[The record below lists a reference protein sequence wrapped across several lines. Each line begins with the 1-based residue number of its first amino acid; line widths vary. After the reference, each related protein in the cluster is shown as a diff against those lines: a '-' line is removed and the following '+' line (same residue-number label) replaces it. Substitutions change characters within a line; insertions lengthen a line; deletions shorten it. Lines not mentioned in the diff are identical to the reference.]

1 MMIPKQ
7 KLLVFVLVLAV
18 GFGSLYSAAAQTAE
32 TTPATTTDS
41 TDLQDE
47 IAAVDEAAQID
58 NTALLT
64 KLSAQFQ
71 VDLAVLQDLNAQ
83 GYTTGQIWLALEIS
97 LQSGKPL
104 ADAVAQAASMNT
116 SGHGWGVLAQALGID
131 PGSQE
136 FFALKEKLQIRTR
149 TMASEVA
156 AEHGNRVMTQQQT
169 QERTQTKA
177 QVRTESSGKP
187 ENAGA
192 SQGNAHGA
200 SSGKSG
206 ANGVG
211 DAGGGA
217 GSGAAG
223 HGSAN
228 GAGSIGNG
236 PKR

>member
-169 QERTQTKA
+169 QNRAQT
-177 QVRTESSGKP
+177 
-187 ENAGA
+187 GA
-192 SQGNAHGA
+192 DQGNAHGA

-206 ANGVG
+206 ANGAG

-217 GSGAAG
+217 GGGAAG

-228 GAGSIGNG
+228 GAGSSGNG

>member
-47 IAAVDEAAQID
+47 IATVDEAAQID

-64 KLSAQFQ
+64 KLSVQFQ

-169 QERTQTKA
+169 QNRAQT
-177 QVRTESSGKP
+177 
-187 ENAGA
+187 GA
-192 SQGNAHGA
+192 DQDNAHGA
-200 SSGKSG
+200 GSGKSG
-206 ANGVG
+206 ANGAG
-211 DAGGGA
+211 GAIGAGGAGGGA
-217 GSGAAG
+217 AAG

-228 GAGSIGNG
+228 GAGASGND

>member
-97 LQSGKPL
+97 LQSGQPL
-104 ADAVAQAASMNT
+104 ADAVVQAASMNT

-169 QERTQTKA
+169 QNRAQT
-177 QVRTESSGKP
+177 
-187 ENAGA
+187 GA
-192 SQGNAHGA
+192 DQGNAHGA

-206 ANGVG
+206 ANGAG

-217 GSGAAG
+217 GGGAAG

-228 GAGSIGNG
+228 GAGSSGNG

>member
-47 IAAVDEAAQID
+47 IATVDEAAQID

-64 KLSAQFQ
+64 KLSVQFQ

-169 QERTQTKA
+169 QNRAQT
-177 QVRTESSGKP
+177 
-187 ENAGA
+187 GA
-192 SQGNAHGA
+192 DQDNAHGA

-206 ANGVG
+206 ANGAG
-211 DAGGGA
+211 GAIGAGGAGGGA
-217 GSGAAG
+217 AAG

-228 GAGSIGNG
+228 GAGASGND

>member
-104 ADAVAQAASMNT
+104 ADAVVQAASMNT

-156 AEHGNRVMTQQQT
+156 AEHGNRVMTPQQQT
-169 QERTQTKA
+169 QNRAQT
-177 QVRTESSGKP
+177 
-187 ENAGA
+187 GA
-192 SQGNAHGA
+192 EQGNAHGA

-206 ANGVG
+206 ANGAG

-217 GSGAAG
+217 GGGAAG

-228 GAGSIGNG
+228 GAGSSGNG

>member
-47 IAAVDEAAQID
+47 IAIVDEAAQID

-64 KLSAQFQ
+64 RLSAQFQ

-83 GYTTGQIWLALEIS
+83 GYTAGQIWLALEIS
-97 LQSGKPL
+97 LQSGQPL
-104 ADAVAQAASMNT
+104 ADAVVQAASMNI

-169 QERTQTKA
+169 QNRAQT
-177 QVRTESSGKP
+177 
-187 ENAGA
+187 GA
-192 SQGNAHGA
+192 EQGNAHGA

-206 ANGVG
+206 ANGAG

-217 GSGAAG
+217 GGGAAG

-228 GAGSIGNG
+228 GAGSSGNG

>member
-1 MMIPKQ
+1 MIPKQ

-104 ADAVAQAASMNT
+104 ADAVVQAASMNT

-156 AEHGNRVMTQQQT
+156 AEHGNRVMTPQQQT
-169 QERTQTKA
+169 QNRAQT
-177 QVRTESSGKP
+177 
-187 ENAGA
+187 GA
-192 SQGNAHGA
+192 EQGNAHGA

-206 ANGVG
+206 ANGAG

-217 GSGAAG
+217 GGGAAG

-228 GAGSIGNG
+228 GAGSSGNG

>member
-47 IAAVDEAAQID
+47 IAIVDEAAQID

-64 KLSAQFQ
+64 RLSAQFQ

-83 GYTTGQIWLALEIS
+83 GYTAGQIWLALEIS
-97 LQSGKPL
+97 LQSGQPL
-104 ADAVAQAASMNT
+104 ADAVVQAASMNT

-169 QERTQTKA
+169 QNRAQT
-177 QVRTESSGKP
+177 
-187 ENAGA
+187 GA
-192 SQGNAHGA
+192 EQGNAHGA

-206 ANGVG
+206 ANGAG

-217 GSGAAG
+217 GGGAAG

-228 GAGSIGNG
+228 GAGSSGNG

>member
-97 LQSGKPL
+97 LQSGQPL
-104 ADAVAQAASMNT
+104 ADAVVQAASMNT

-156 AEHGNRVMTQQQT
+156 AEHGNRVMTPQQQT
-169 QERTQTKA
+169 QNRAQT
-177 QVRTESSGKP
+177 
-187 ENAGA
+187 GA
-192 SQGNAHGA
+192 EQGNAHGA

-206 ANGVG
+206 ANGAG

-217 GSGAAG
+217 GGGAAG

-228 GAGSIGNG
+228 GAGSSGNG

>member
-18 GFGSLYSAAAQTAE
+18 GFGSLHSVAAQTTE
-32 TTPATTTDS
+32 TTPATTTVEA
-41 TDLQDE
+41 DLQDE

-64 KLSAQFQ
+64 RLSTQFQ
-71 VDLAVLQDLNAQ
+71 VELAVLQDLNAQ
-83 GYTTGQIWLALEIS
+83 GYTAGQIWLALEIS

-104 ADAVAQAASMNT
+104 ADAVAQVASMNT
-116 SGHGWGVLAQALGID
+116 SGHGWGVLAQALGIN

-156 AEHGNRVMTQQQT
+156 AEHGKRVMTQEQT
-169 QERTQTKA
+169 QNREQTGDEQGKA
-177 QVRTESSGKP
+177 PS
-187 ENAGA
+187 AG
-192 SQGNAHGA
+192 GGR
-200 SSGKSG
+200 SG
-206 ANGVG
+206 ANGAEG
-211 DAGGGA
+211 AGG
-217 GSGAAG
+217 GAAG
-223 HGSAN
+223 HGGAN
-228 GAGSIGNG
+228 GAGSGGNG